1 MAELKLLIKP
11 DNTFLTQIIYEGLL
25 LLLQHNLDQSSF
37 HYNKIIL
44 PSYSLRKLFENVI
57 RDKSLRDEF
66 VSVRTAFVGN
76 DKKYDLPGQILKS
89 VGVPLKGKSGIT
101 YIGQLLE
108 VLINNYTKLPDL
120 RDSSLIYKRTSNSLI
135 IGSALQDVVSAPQIF
150 KVDRY
155 TGFTTADLN
164 TTYNRYGVKGEPFWV
179 LIGLLGIASSYV
191 VQYREPKSGSKV
203 SKISYYYLFFSPD
216 EMLEMLASRNPKY
229 LYNLMTLKR
238 IVVTK
243 LRELINSNL
252 PSEIIILSLMLD
264 TNIMAELA
272 KNEIDHLFLQL
283 YRVVNEGNTYKI
295 YNTTLL
301 NLYSTPYYLD
311 VLEKITGS
319 SDKSENLLSILNKMV
334 QPNSPLIWSINSMD
348 KKNKD
353 PDADHAFRAL
363 MELYRFIVYGDP
375 RGFYGFL
382 RELTNAKTILEG
394 EKNEK
399 YKNRARYYS
408 RRLTEISKTL

>member
-1 MAELKLLIKP
+1 MPTLKLIIKP
-11 DNTFLTQIIYEGLL
+11 DNTFLTQIIYEGILL
-25 LLLQHNLDQSSF
+25 LIQNNMDKATIDLNEV
-37 HYNKIIL
+37 KL
-44 PSYSLRKLFENVI
+44 PNYAIRKLLENLGKETDITNKQRRV
-57 RDKSLRDEF
+57 KVF
-66 VSVRTAFVGN
+66 FVGN
-76 DKKYDLPGQILKS
+76 DLRNDIPAKIIRALGVEIPGKIRIGSVDDLIKILAGNYSK
-89 VGVPLKGKSGIT
+89 VKDLIDTALAYNIKGGT
-101 YIGQLLE
+101 FYIGSPIKE
-108 VLINNYTKLPDL
+108 KVT
-120 RDSSLIYKRTSNSLI
+120 
-135 IGSALQDVVSAPQIF
+135 APQLF
-150 KVDRY
+150 KIDRY
-155 TGFTTADLN
+155 VGFTTTDKDI
-164 TTYNRYGVKGEPFWV
+164 TFKQFTVVGDPIWI
-179 LIGLLGIASSYV
+179 LIGLLGIKSSFV
-191 VQYREPKSGSKV
+191 VGYRE
-203 SKISYYYLFFSPD
+203 SYYFLFFSPD
-216 EMLEMLASRNPKY
+216 EIIDMIASRNAKY
-229 LYNLMTLKR
+229 VYNMMSLKR
-238 IVVTK
+238 LVIKK
-243 LRELINSNL
+243 LEEIIGSNL